1 MIGNFYIEA
10 GLKPNNVED
19 SSGFD
24 DETYTKNVDNGTYS
38 KESFVNDGAGYGLAQ
53 WTYSSRKKALY
64 EYAKEKGT
72 SIGDLNMQME
82 FLWKEMNST
91 HKSGLNYMK
100 QNGDKSVDSLTEYFC
115 WEFENPGVPHMNER
129 KRYANDIYEKY
140 KNNHNNSNN
149 KCSFNINLYKSN
161 GSVDKS
167 KISQLKTEEDKI
179 INSYRGYKFF
189 NNNGLS
195 YLQCTWWANARAS
208 TYLSKFGTKYKS
220 YPTNN
225 GNGGDY
231 WQNNKNGGWFK
242 YGNTPRANSLLGYSA
257 GSIMGQWGHI
267 TYVEAVDPVNKKIYI
282 SHCSS
287 RRKMEWYT
295 RIRLEWYALGT
306 IATGIYIFRPT

>member
-140 KNNHNNSNN
+140 KNR
-149 KCSFNINLYKSN
+149 SF
-161 GSVDKS
+161 
-167 KISQLKTEEDKI
+167 
-179 INSYRGYKFF
+179 R
-189 NNNGLS
+189 
-195 YLQCTWWANARAS
+195 
-208 TYLSKFGTKYKS
+208 
-220 YPTNN
+220 
-225 GNGGDY
+225 
-231 WQNNKNGGWFK
+231 
-242 YGNTPRANSLLGYSA
+242 
-257 GSIMGQWGHI
+257 
-267 TYVEAVDPVNKKIYI
+267 
-282 SHCSS
+282 
-287 RRKMEWYT
+287 
-295 RIRLEWYALGT
+295 
-306 IATGIYIFRPT
+306 

>member
-149 KCSFNINLYKSN
+149 KCSHLYSQALITFRNRYSRNLLVFS
-161 GSVDKS
+161 
-167 KISQLKTEEDKI
+167 
-179 INSYRGYKFF
+179 
-189 NNNGLS
+189 
-195 YLQCTWWANARAS
+195 
-208 TYLSKFGTKYKS
+208 
-220 YPTNN
+220 
-225 GNGGDY
+225 
-231 WQNNKNGGWFK
+231 
-242 YGNTPRANSLLGYSA
+242 
-257 GSIMGQWGHI
+257 
-267 TYVEAVDPVNKKIYI
+267 
-282 SHCSS
+282 
-287 RRKMEWYT
+287 
-295 RIRLEWYALGT
+295 
-306 IATGIYIFRPT
+306 YIFFFISCFDLIQSRYFQDFSSQ

>member
-100 QNGDKSVDSLTEYFC
+100 QNGVFDKVRGIWLGNYTHESGIKLEDILLDTIGD
-115 WEFENPGVPHMNER
+115 EFKGPIIKSEN
-129 KRYANDIYEKY
+129 
-140 KNNHNNSNN
+140 
-149 KCSFNINLYKSN
+149 F
-161 GSVDKS
+161 
-167 KISQLKTEEDKI
+167 
-179 INSYRGYKFF
+179 
-189 NNNGLS
+189 
-195 YLQCTWWANARAS
+195 
-208 TYLSKFGTKYKS
+208 
-220 YPTNN
+220 
-225 GNGGDY
+225 
-231 WQNNKNGGWFK
+231 
-242 YGNTPRANSLLGYSA
+242 
-257 GSIMGQWGHI
+257 GHI
-267 TYVEAVDPVNKKIYI
+267 DKKTVIPI
-282 SHCSS
+282 
-287 RRKMEWYT
+287 
-295 RIRLEWYALGT
+295 GT
-306 IATGIYIFRPT
+306 IARIDTNKDVKIELLENCLS

>member
-1 MIGNFYIEA
+1 
-10 GLKPNNVED
+10 
-19 SSGFD
+19 
-24 DETYTKNVDNGTYS
+24 
-38 KESFVNDGAGYGLAQ
+38 
-53 WTYSSRKKALY
+53 
-64 EYAKEKGT
+64 
-72 SIGDLNMQME
+72 MQME

-179 INSYRGYKFF
+179 INSYRSYKFF

-225 GNGGDY
+225 GNGEITGKTIKMVDGLNMEIRQEQTHY
-231 WQNNKNGGWFK
+231 WDILQEVLWDSGV
-242 YGNTPRANSLLGYSA
+242 
-257 GSIMGQWGHI
+257 I
-267 TYVEAVDPVNKKIYI
+267 
-282 SHCSS
+282 
-287 RRKMEWYT
+287 
-295 RIRLEWYALGT
+295 
-306 IATGIYIFRPT
+306 